1 MRRLGSI
8 GPYFLTAVF
17 CLVAASLVHS
27 QETVSIDNFPKKQI
41 MQDVNSIPK
50 THMGRVER
58 VKVPTTAIENI
69 DLSAKYVVKTEGYRQ
84 ATVSLIGQAKSVDVS
99 RCRVGVVLLPNE
111 AQVLAAWQ
119 NDKLLALSE
128 EVTTGVNPGE
138 KYFQGQIGID
148 IKFPSYL
155 LGFYNTCNTAV
166 EMNLYLYLK

>member
-1 MRRLGSI
+1 MRYLGPI
-8 GPYFLTAVF
+8 GPCFLTAVF
-17 CLVAASLVHS
+17 CLVAPSLAYS
-27 QETVSIDNFPKKQI
+27 QETVSNDSSSKMQLI
-41 MQDVNSIPK
+41 QDVNSIPK

-58 VKVPTTAIENI
+58 VKVPTTAVENL

-84 ATVSLIGQAKSVDVS
+84 ATVSLVGQPKSVDIS

-138 KYFQGQIGID
+138 KYFQGQIDID

-155 LGFYNTCNTAV
+155 LGFYNTCNTEV